1 MNTIS
6 NRVDIW
12 YVGEMWK
19 YLSGP
24 PRHSFQQGFRGWYF
38 YQNQVHLVF
47 IKVVYP
53 ILIVPPFCLPN
64 GLEWFFLDLQYLLF
78 LFPSW
83 FEFWPPE
90 GSKLRSFNDE
100 TLVNGWKFSRNWLKN
115 LSTVVW
121 KESSK
126 NTICNLV

>member
-1 MNTIS
+1 MWGKCENICLDRHATHS
-6 NRVDIW
+6 NRASGGDI
-12 YVGEMWK
+12 
-19 YLSGP
+19 
-24 PRHSFQQGFRGWYF
+24 F

-64 GLEWFFLDLQYLLF
+64 GLECFFLDLQYLLF

-100 TLVNGWKFSRNWLKN
+100 TLVNGWKFSKN
-115 LSTVVW
+115 
-121 KESSK
+121 
-126 NTICNLV
+126 